1 MDLMNDSGVTVWL
14 DTPAECIF
22 ERLRRNRSR
31 RPLIAGMTDGE
42 LRGFIAGALAEREPF
57 YARAAHRFSGELL
70 EDRRQIDVTV
80 AGFVNMFIKNGLG

>member
-57 YARAAHRFSGELL
+57 MRVRPIVSAASCLRTAARLMSLWRIL
-70 EDRRQIDVTV
+70 
-80 AGFVNMFIKNGLG
+80 